1 MDWPLAILLLIIFIC
16 FSVVLFLQFSSFT
29 QYIEVYFL
37 VVILILFVILIFAID
52 FNNPISYTINFTSA
66 VTEQTKI
73 LNVPY
78 NEDTTYSNLMSAT
91 FAGTYST
98 ATVPVNADPAGPAT
112 NKVFNYDTLEDTQI
126 SMLGGKILIDKLP
139 NRQIK
144 LTIRPGAGGDATP
157 INGFFNLSLLC
168 TSSQDIDG
176 SFSEVST
183 TYP

>member
-16 FSVVLFLQFSSFT
+16 FSVILFLQFPNFT

-52 FNNPISYTINFTSA
+52 FNNPISYTINFTKA

-73 LNVPY
+73 LDVPY
-78 NEDTTYSNLMSAT
+78 NQDTAYSNLMAAT
-91 FAGTYST
+91 FAGNYST
-98 ATVPVNADPAGPAT
+98 GTTPVNQDPEGTET
-112 NKVFNYDTLEDTQI
+112 NKVFNYDDLTTQI

-144 LTIRPGAGGDATP
+144 LTIRPGAGSDATP

-176 SFSEVST
+176 SFNEVST
-183 TYP
+183 SYP

>member
-1 MDWPLAILLLIIFIC
+1 MGWPLAILLLIIFIC
-16 FSVVLFLQFSSFT
+16 FSVILFLQFPSFT

-73 LNVPY
+73 LDVPY
-78 NEDTTYSNLMSAT
+78 NQDTTYSNLMSAT
-91 FAGTYST
+91 FAGTYNT
-98 ATVPVNADPAGPAT
+98 LTTPVNVDPAGPET
-112 NKVFNYDTLEDTQI
+112 NQVFNYDLLDTQI
-126 SMLGGKILIDKLP
+126 SMLNGKILIDKLP

-144 LTIRPGAGGDATP
+144 LTIRPGAGVDATP

-183 TYP
+183 SYP

>member
-1 MDWPLAILLLIIFIC
+1 MGWPLAILLLIIFIC
-16 FSVVLFLQFSSFT
+16 FSVILFLQFPSFT

-73 LNVPY
+73 LDVPY

-98 ATVPVNADPAGPAT
+98 GTTPVNGDAGGPET
-112 NKVFNYDTLEDTQI
+112 NKVFNYDTLATQV

-144 LTIRPGAGGDATP
+144 LTIRPGAGPDATP

-183 TYP
+183 SYP